1 MNSAQERRLEILESK
16 LAAEG
21 GTVTNELAPSHYNDL
36 RVNEPRVH
44 EEMMFRGK
52 AFKTQFYG
60 STCALSAL
68 TRVRCLLCYV
78 WSGSQHLRS
87 FPSFKLSQESP

>member
-1 MNSAQERRLEILESK
+1 MEDLENK
-16 LAAEG
+16 LAAQSG
-21 GTVTNELAPSHYNDL
+21 AGVHGYDLSPSHFHDFKAD
-36 RVNEPRVH
+36 EPRIQ

-68 TRVRCLLCYV
+68 TQVRI
-78 WSGSQHLRS
+78 HNH
-87 FPSFKLSQESP
+87 